1 MTVFTVKQPYAFCM
15 AAFLL
20 LLLSVVSL
28 FIGVIDLTPTML
40 LSDPEAG
47 WLLAASRLPRVL
59 AVLLTGTSL
68 AIAGLVMQSLVQN
81 RFVEPATA
89 GSGQS
94 AVLGIILVTLFLP
107 DASLMV
113 KMSLAGV
120 TALLGTGLF
129 LLIVRRLPVQETY
142 LVPLVGIVYGGV
154 VGAVAI
160 WLAWQADLMQLI
172 DIWLTGEFS
181 GMIRGR
187 YDLLWIAGALAVFSY
202 FLADQFT
209 IASLGEDQARN
220 LGLNYNVMMGLGL
233 VLVSIVTAVTV
244 VTVGVIPFI
253 GLIVPN
259 IVSRWCGDNLRYSL
273 PLVAYFGAMLT
284 LLCDLLGRVV
294 IFPYEVPV
302 GSVFGVVGAVITLW
316 LLYSSPSAQR
326 G

>member
-1 MTVFTVKQPYAFCM
+1 
-15 AAFLL
+15 
-20 LLLSVVSL
+20 
-28 FIGVIDLTPTML
+28 
-40 LSDPEAG
+40 
-47 WLLAASRLPRVL
+47 
-59 AVLLTGTSL
+59 
-68 AIAGLVMQSLVQN
+68 
-81 RFVEPATA
+81 
-89 GSGQS
+89 
-94 AVLGIILVTLFLP
+94 
-107 DASLMV
+107 
-113 KMSLAGV
+113 
-120 TALLGTGLF
+120 
-129 LLIVRRLPVQETY
+129 
-142 LVPLVGIVYGGV
+142 
-154 VGAVAI
+154 
-160 WLAWQADLMQLI
+160 
-172 DIWLTGEFS
+172 
-181 GMIRGR
+181 MIRGR

-284 LLCDLLGRVV
+284 LLCDVLGRVV

-316 LLYSSPSAQR
+316 LLYSSPLAQR